1 MRQLHGV
8 WDTPHGILEKL
19 HDTYV
24 VALVTLVI
32 TALLSLD
39 NYIISLCHQSTLNV
53 CLFQLLW

>member
-1 MRQLHGV
+1 MVTGLHCMANV
-8 WDTPHGILEKL
+8 PEKL

-24 VALVTLVI
+24 ITRVTSVI
-32 TALLSLD
+32 ATVLSPD